1 VGKEQAFLIGVR
13 VLSGTLDAG
22 KAGCAYSAVAD
33 HLIAGLHE
41 QVEAQMQEQHGRLP
55 GGQMVV
61 IGMGKLGSEEMTAS
75 SDLDLLTVYD
85 FDDGAL
91 QSDGTRPLSP
101 TQYYARQ
108 TQRLIAALSAPT
120 AEGQLYEVDMR
131 LRPSGKAGP
140 VATRFASF
148 ASYQASEAWTWEHM
162 ALTRARI
169 VAGPPALKDAV
180 TAAIAE
186 VLRQPRD
193 RARTVAH
200 VHDMRRRI
208 AEEKGSK
215 HIWDIKV
222 VRGGLVDVE
231 FIAQFLQ
238 LVHAH
243 EHPDVLDRSTIGAL
257 TRLGEH
263 GLLAADDA
271 ATLLKA
277 AKLYHGL
284 TQVLRLCFDGRFDPA
299 SAPEGLKTML
309 CRAAD
314 APDFSAVEATL
325 AESLETVA
333 ASFERLVV

>member
-1 VGKEQAFLIGVR
+1 V
-13 VLSGTLDAG
+13 DAHQ
-22 KAGCAYSAVAD
+22 AGCAYSAVAD
-33 HLIAGLHE
+33 HLIAGLHA
-41 QVEAQMQEQHGRLP
+41 QVETQMQEQHGRLP

-61 IGMGKLGSEEMTAS
+61 IGMGKLGSSEMTAT
-75 SDLDLLTVYD
+75 SDLDLITVYD

-91 QSDGTRPLSP
+91 QSDGARPLSP

-120 AEGQLYEVDMR
+120 AEGRLYEVDMR

-140 VATRFASF
+140 VATRFTSF
-148 ASYQASEAWTWEHM
+148 ASYQAGEAWTWEHM
-162 ALTRARI
+162 ALTRAR
-169 VAGPPALKDAV
+169 VVTGPPALKDAV
-180 TAAIAE
+180 TATIAD

-200 VHDMRRRI
+200 VRDMRLRI

-222 VRGGLVDVE
+222 TRGGLVDVE

-238 LVHAH
+238 LMHAY

-257 TRLGEH
+257 TRLSGH

-284 TQVLRLCFDGRFDPA
+284 TQVLRLCFDGRFDA
-299 SAPEGLKTML
+299 ARAPEGLKTML

-325 AESLETVA
+325 AESLEAVS